1 MFINKGWGAKKA
13 LEVLGFTFLSLLF
26 VTSFQ
31 SKALIN
37 IFFFLS
43 FVTSIIYIAFFNK
56 AFFSEKKYVW
66 LFIGPYILGFI
77 LGFFSEN
84 GVISSIEFLQQ
95 FRFMIIIFPLA
106 CFVKSKKEMI
116 FLLIMVYASA
126 FIAIFYGVYKNQPYG
141 GFYGFH
147 SIGRTADMLVVLL
160 LASIAYIIQSR
171 FTFTLRATIGK
182 LILLGTAL
190 ILVWAVIMTEMR
202 GAWLG
207 VFIGVCFLIIGLFFL
222 KQKWLAFSLLL
233 LIMTSSIAFLKTYDN
248 IDTIKNQ
255 IASIADTQNDY
266 SNKIRLHLWKTGWD
280 FSKEQFI
287 FGTGAKQASSLYKNF
302 FDKQDDS
309 YKEKYH
315 YVIYHMGD
323 YHNSYLQ
330 IHVETGVIFFII
342 YITSMAVCLLYFIK
356 RIQKIPFEDR
366 KYPLAA
372 IVSSLA
378 FLSIQFFHSE
388 LYSYGSTSFY
398 LIIFA
403 ALYILNESDKLP
415 VHPQDYKD
423 HKDEK

>member
-1 MFINKGWGAKKA
+1 MFSSKGWGAKKA
-13 LEVLGFTFLSLLF
+13 LEFLGLTFLSLLF
-26 VTSFQ
+26 VISFQ

-37 IFFFLS
+37 IFFLLS

-56 AFFSEKKYVW
+56 AFFREKKYVW
-66 LFIGPYILGFI
+66 LFIGPYISGFI

-84 GVISSIEFLQQ
+84 GVIGSIEFLQQ
-95 FRFMIIIFPLA
+95 FRFMIIILPLA

-126 FIAIFYGVYKNQPYG
+126 FIAIFYGIYKNQPYG
-141 GFYGFH
+141 GFHGFH

-160 LASIAYIIQSR
+160 LASLAYIIQSR
-171 FTFTLRATIGK
+171 FTFNLRSNIGK

-190 ILVWAVIMTEMR
+190 TLAWAVLMTEMR

-207 VFIGVCFLIIGLFFL
+207 VFIGVCFIIIGLFFL
-222 KQKWLAFSLLL
+222 KQRWLAFSLLL
-233 LIMTSSIAFLKTYDN
+233 LIMLSSVTFLKTYDN

-255 IASIADTQNDY
+255 IASIADTQNDI
-266 SNKIRLHLWKTGWD
+266 SNKTRLNLWKTGWD

-287 FGTGAKQASSLYKNF
+287 FGTGAKQASALYKNF
-302 FDKQDDS
+302 YDKQDDS
-309 YKEKYH
+309 YKAKYH
-315 YVIYHMGD
+315 YVIHHMGD

-330 IHVETGVIFFII
+330 IHVETGIIFFII

-372 IVSSLA
+372 LVSSLA

-388 LYSYGSTSFY
+388 LYSYGSTTFY
-398 LIIFA
+398 LILFA
-403 ALYILNESDKLP
+403 ALYILNENDKVPSL
-415 VHPQDYKD
+415 QKGL
-423 HKDEK
+423 KDEK

>member
-1 MFINKGWGAKKA
+1 MFSSKGLGAKKG
-13 LEVLGFTFLSLLF
+13 LEFLGLTFLSLLF

-37 IFFFLS
+37 IFFLLS
-43 FVTSIIYIAFFNK
+43 FVTSIIYITFFNRAFFREN
-56 AFFSEKKYVW
+56 KYVW

-77 LGFFSEN
+77 LGFLSEHSAI
-84 GVISSIEFLQQ
+84 GALEFLQR
-95 FRFMIIIFPLA
+95 FKFMILILPLA

-116 FLLIMVYASA
+116 FLLIMVYSSA
-126 FIAIFYGVYKNQPYG
+126 FIAVFYGIYKNQPYG
-141 GFYGFH
+141 GFHGFH

-160 LASIAYIIQSR
+160 LASLAYIIQSR
-171 FTFTLRATIGK
+171 FTFNLRSNIGK

-190 ILVWAVIMTEMR
+190 TFAWAIIMTEMR

-207 VFIGVCFLIIGLFFL
+207 VFIGVCFLIAGLFFL

-233 LIMTSSIAFLKTYDN
+233 LIMISGVAFLKTYNN

-255 IASIADTQNDY
+255 IVSIADTQNDL
-266 SNKIRLHLWKTGWD
+266 SNKTRLQLWKTGWD
-280 FSKEQFI
+280 FSKEQFF
-287 FGTGAKQASSLYKNF
+287 FGTGANRATEMYKNF
-302 FDKQDDS
+302 YDKQDDS
-309 YKEKYH
+309 YKEKYQH
-315 YVIYHMGD
+315 VTHHMRD

-330 IHVETGVIFFII
+330 IHVETGFVFFII
-342 YITSMAVCLLYFIK
+342 YITSMAVYLLYCIK
-356 RIQKIPFEDR
+356 RIHKVPFEDR

-398 LIIFA
+398 LILFA
-403 ALYILNESDKLP
+403 ALYILNENDKVLSP
-415 VHPQDYKD
+415 KRS
-423 HKDEK
+423 

>member
-1 MFINKGWGAKKA
+1 MFSSKGLGAKKG
-13 LEVLGFTFLSLLF
+13 LEFLGLTFLSLLF

-37 IFFFLS
+37 IFFLLS
-43 FVTSIIYIAFFNK
+43 FVTSIIYITFFNRAFFREN
-56 AFFSEKKYVW
+56 KYVW

-84 GVISSIEFLQQ
+84 GVIGSIEFLQQ

-126 FIAIFYGVYKNQPYG
+126 IIAIFYGIYKNQPYG
-141 GFYGFH
+141 GFHGFH
-147 SIGRTADMLVVLL
+147 TIGRTADMLVVLL
-160 LASIAYIIQSR
+160 LASLAYMIQSR
-171 FTFTLRATIGK
+171 FTFNLKSNIGK
-182 LILLGTAL
+182 FILLGTA
-190 ILVWAVIMTEMR
+190 VTFAWAIIMTEMR

-207 VFIGVCFLIIGLFFL
+207 VFIGVCSLITGLFFL

-233 LIMTSSIAFLKTYDN
+233 LIMASSVTFLKTYKN
-248 IDTIKNQ
+248 IDIIKNQ
-255 IASIADTQNDY
+255 IASISDTQNNL
-266 SNKIRLHLWKTGWD
+266 SNKIRLQLWKTGWD
-280 FSKEQFI
+280 FSKEQFF
-287 FGTGAKQASSLYKNF
+287 FGTGVNKSNDMYTKF
-302 FDKQDDS
+302 FDKQADS
-309 YKEKYH
+309 YKEKYQYIIH
-315 YVIYHMGD
+315 NMRD

-330 IHVETGVIFFII
+330 IHVETGFVFFII
-342 YITSMAVCLLYFIK
+342 YITSIAVYLLYFIK

-366 KYPLAA
+366 KYPLSA
-372 IVSSLA
+372 IACSLA

-403 ALYILNESDKLP
+403 ALYILNENEKLT
-415 VHPQDYKD
+415 VHS
-423 HKDEK
+423 